1 MFMVMEFV
9 ALGPVGAVDGDQPV
23 QLGSPKHRAIMGV
36 LLARV
41 NHPVPIDVITT
52 EIWGD
57 GADNR
62 TVASL
67 YTHISN
73 LRGAIGKD
81 RIVSDAG
88 GYALTLHDGDVVD
101 IGEFENAIIE
111 ARRHAGI
118 DPLAASGA
126 LERGLVLWRGR
137 PFEGLEDIPMLASEV
152 TRLGELHTTAQMD
165 RFEAMLQTDSAP
177 LVSDVEE
184 LCGRHPLDERS
195 WELLMR
201 TLYRAGRHAEALR
214 TFTKV
219 RDLFGEELGI
229 EPSPALARLEEQILL
244 HDPALAVAEAEPPAN
259 LPLYLTSFIG
269 RKDEMR
275 RLPDA
280 LGASRLVTIL
290 GPGGAGKTRLAA
302 EIATALRG
310 RFPDGVWL
318 VDFAQI
324 TDASRIGSTIGET
337 IGLAG
342 GTGETVDEVAQSFRG
357 RRSLLVLDNCEHVVN
372 GLRDVVG
379 ALLRSASGLV
389 ILATSRRPLNITGE
403 QRFLLEGLSTESV
416 DDAPGDAVLLFAER
430 ATAAGSR
437 VDLLTDGGDAVATV
451 CRKLDGMPLALEL
464 AAAHSDTL
472 SPAEIA
478 ELLTHRF
485 ALLVDDRL
493 DRDIHRSLE
502 ATVGWSYG
510 LLEAGQ
516 RLAFDTLGVFEGP
529 FTADAARAVLCLE
542 NKAASLQMLE
552 NLLAVSLIRVESH
565 EEGVTTYR
573 LLETLR
579 AYARDRL
586 REGGRWQKVVDLHGS
601 YYRSVCERLHLEFFG
616 AGRASAT
623 ALIETELAEYLAI
636 WDRGMEDDPVLVL
649 PLAWPLGNYW
659 MFDGV
664 LQEGMVRLEELL
676 EATNSEVSLDRA
688 DALIMASWVAVFRNR
703 FNDAIRWTAD
713 AIQTYREENEDMRLA
728 YGLARSGHW
737 AFVGGE
743 GESAIAMLS
752 ESLDICERIDFGDG
766 RAWPTVLIA
775 QARRWSG
782 DESPEV
788 PEMLLDAR
796 RRFVEMGEPY
806 GHLHADMV
814 LSTISE
820 FPVSERIRIAEEMV
834 AIARNQGGENT
845 ARPTAFHS
853 LAFATWHD
861 GERERAEGLNRIC
874 VRSAL
879 ATGNTITLGLG
890 LMQAG
895 IFAAERG
902 HGERS
907 ARLLGAGSKHF
918 AMAVAPFMRETL
930 DPAEEQARKAI
941 GDDQFDELYRIG
953 AAMGPD
959 EAAAYA
965 VGSWHS

>member
-1 MFMVMEFV
+1 MFEVMQFV
-9 ALGPVGAVDGDQPV
+9 ALGPVGAMDGDRPV
-23 QLGSPKHRAIMGV
+23 QLGSLRHRAVFGV
-36 LLARV
+36 LLSRV
-41 NHPVPIDVITT
+41 GHPVPIDVITT

-57 GADNR
+57 DADNR
-62 TVASL
+62 AVASL

-81 RIVSDAG
+81 RIVSDPG
-88 GYALTLHDGDVVD
+88 GYELKLDESDVVD
-101 IGEFENAIIE
+101 FDSFERALAE
-111 ARRHAGI
+111 AHRLEGL
-118 DPLAASGA
+118 DPSATVEA
-126 LERGLVLWRGR
+126 LERGLGLWRGR
-137 PFEGLEDIPMLASEV
+137 PFEGLEDIPMLAAEI
-152 TRLGELHTTAQMD
+152 TRLDELRATAEAD
-165 RFEAMLQTDSAP
+165 RFEAILQSGGAP
-177 LVSDVEE
+177 LVADLEE
-184 LCGRHPLDERS
+184 LCGRRPLDERS

-229 EPSPALARLEEQILL
+229 EPSPALAHLEEQVLL
-244 HDPALAVAEAEPPAN
+244 HDPALAVTEAEPPAN

-275 RLPDA
+275 RLMDA
-280 LGASRLVTIL
+280 LGTSRLVTIL

-324 TDASRIGSTIGET
+324 TDPSRIGPTIGET

-342 GTGETVDEVAQSFRG
+342 GLGETVDEVAQSFRG
-357 RRSLLVLDNCEHVVN
+357 RRSLLVLDNCEHVVE
-372 GLRDVVG
+372 GLRDVVDG
-379 ALLRSASGLV
+379 LLRNAPGLV
-389 ILATSRRPLNITGE
+389 ILATSRRPLNIAGE
-403 QRFLLEGLSTESV
+403 QQFLLEGLATESV
-416 DDAPGDAVLLFAER
+416 GDVPGDAVLLFAER

-437 VDLLTDGGDAVATV
+437 ADLLTTAGDAVATV

-464 AAAHSDTL
+464 AAAHSDAL

-493 DRDIHRSLE
+493 DRNIHRSLE

-510 LLEAGQ
+510 LLSIDQ
-516 RLAFDTLGVFEGP
+516 RLAFETLGIFEGP
-529 FTADAARAVLCLE
+529 FTADAAGAVLGLE
-542 NKAASLQMLE
+542 DKAAALQMLE
-552 NLLAVSLIRVESH
+552 DLLAVSLLRVESH
-565 EEGVTTYR
+565 EEGETTYR

-586 REGGRWQKVVDLHGS
+586 REGGRWQEVVDGHDAH
-601 YYRSVCERLHLEFFG
+601 YRSVVRRLHTEFFG
-616 AGRASAT
+616 AGRVAAT
-623 ALIETELAEYLAI
+623 ALVATELAEYVAI
-636 WDRGMEDDPVLVL
+636 WDRGVREDPASVL

-664 LQEGMVRLEELL
+664 LQEGLGRLEQLL
-676 EATNSEVSLDRA
+676 ELTNGDTSLDRA
-688 DALIMASWVAVFRNR
+688 DALVMASWVAVFRNR
-703 FNDAIRWTAD
+703 FGDAIPWAAE
-713 AIQTYREENEDMRLA
+713 AIEAFREAGDDLRLA
-728 YGLARSGHW
+728 YALARGGHW

-752 ESLDICERIDFGDG
+752 ESLQICELIGYDDG
-766 RAWPTVLIA
+766 TAWPIVLIA

-782 DESPEV
+782 DESSEV
-788 PEMLLDAR
+788 TEMLLDAR

-806 GHLHADMV
+806 GQLHTDM
-814 LSTISE
+814 LLCGIRE
-820 FPVSERIRIAEEMV
+820 IPLAERIRFGEEMV
-834 AIARNQGGENT
+834 GIAQRQGGENT

-853 LAFATWHD
+853 LAFGVWNTGDW
-861 GERERAEGLNRIC
+861 ERAEGLNRIC
-874 VRSAL
+874 IRSAL
-879 ATGNTITLGLG
+879 AAGNEITLGLG
-890 LMQAG
+890 LMQAA

-907 ARLLGAGSKHF
+907 ARLLGAGSTHF
-918 AMAVAPFMRETL
+918 AMAVAPFMRQTL
-930 DPAEEQARKAI
+930 DPAEEQARNAI

-953 AAMGPD
+953 AAMNPE
-959 EAAAYA
+959 EAADFAI
-965 VGSWHS
+965 G

>member
-1 MFMVMEFV
+1 MFGVMQFV
-9 ALGPVGAVDGDQPV
+9 ALGPVGAMDGDRPV
-23 QLGSPKHRAIMGV
+23 QLGSPRHRAVFGV
-36 LLARV
+36 LLSRV
-41 NHPVPIDVITT
+41 GHPVPIDVITT

-57 GADNR
+57 DAGDRA
-62 TVASL
+62 VASL

-73 LRGAIGKD
+73 LRGIVGKD
-81 RIVSDAG
+81 RIVSESG
-88 GYALTLHDGDVVD
+88 GYGLMLHEDDVVD
-101 IGEFENAIIE
+101 VAQFDTALVE
-111 ARRHAGI
+111 ARRWAGI
-118 DPLAASGA
+118 DPPETVAA
-126 LERGLVLWRGR
+126 LERGLGLWRGR
-137 PFEGLEDIPMLASEV
+137 PFEGLEDIPMLAAEV
-152 TRLGELHTTAQMD
+152 TRLDELRATAEAD
-165 RFEAMLQTDSAP
+165 RFEAILQSGGAP
-177 LVSDVEE
+177 LVADLEE
-184 LCGRHPLDERS
+184 LCGRRPLDERS

-214 TFTKV
+214 TYTKV

-244 HDPALAVAEAEPPAN
+244 HDPALAVTEAEPPAN

-275 RLPDA
+275 RLTDA
-280 LGASRLVTIL
+280 LGSSRLVTIL

-302 EIATALRG
+302 EIATVLRG

-324 TDASRIGSTIGET
+324 TDPSRIGPTIGET

-342 GTGETVDEVAQSFRG
+342 GLGETVDEVAQSFRG
-357 RRSLLVLDNCEHVVN
+357 RRSLLVLDNCEHVVE

-379 ALLRSASGLV
+379 ALLRSAPGLV
-389 ILATSRRPLNITGE
+389 ILATSRRPLDITGE
-403 QRFLLEGLSTESV
+403 QRFLLEGLATESV
-416 DDAPGDAVLLFAER
+416 GDAPGDAVLLFSER

-437 VDLLTDGGDAVATV
+437 ADLLTNAGDAVATV

-464 AAAHSDTL
+464 AAAHSDAL

-510 LLEAGQ
+510 LLEADQ
-516 RLAFDTLGVFEGP
+516 RRAFDTLGVFEGP
-529 FTADAARAVLCLE
+529 FTADAAGAVLGLE
-542 NKAASLQMLE
+542 DKAAALQMLE
-552 NLLAVSLIRVESH
+552 DLLAVSLIRVESH
-565 EEGVTTYR
+565 EEGVTMYR

-586 REGGRWQKVVDLHGS
+586 HEGGRWQEVVDGHNAH
-601 YYRSVCERLHLEFFG
+601 YRSVVRRLRAEFFG
-616 AGRASAT
+616 AGRVAAT
-623 ALIETELAEYLAI
+623 ALVATELAEYLAI
-636 WDRGMEDDPVLVL
+636 WDRGVQEDPVSVL

-664 LQEGMVRLEELL
+664 LQEGLVRLEQLL
-676 EATNSEVSLDRA
+676 ELTDGDSSLDRA
-688 DALIMASWVAVFRNR
+688 DTLIMTSWVAVFRNR
-703 FNDAIRWTAD
+703 FSDAIPWTAE
-713 AIQTYREENEDMRLA
+713 AIKTFRESGDDLRLA
-728 YGLARSGHW
+728 YALARGGHW

-743 GESAIAMLS
+743 GESAITMLS
-752 ESLDICERIDFGDG
+752 ESLQICQRIGYDNGA
-766 RAWPTVLIA
+766 AWPTVLIA

-806 GHLHADMV
+806 GQLHSDMV

-820 FPVSERIRIAEEMV
+820 FPVAERIRIAEEMV

-874 VRSAL
+874 IRSAL
-879 ATGNTITLGLG
+879 ATGNAITLGLG
-890 LMQAG
+890 LMQAA

-907 ARLLGAGSKHF
+907 ARLLGAGSTHF

-953 AAMGPD
+953 AAMAPE

-965 VGSWHS
+965 LA

>member
-1 MFMVMEFV
+1 MFEVMQFV

-41 NHPVPIDVITT
+41 NHPVPIDVITS
-52 EIWGD
+52 EVWGD
-57 GADNR
+57 NAGR
-62 TVASL
+62 QSVASL

-73 LRGAIGKD
+73 LRGVIGKD

-101 IGEFENAIIE
+101 IDEFEEATAE
-111 ARRHAGI
+111 ARRQLGI
-118 DPLAASGA
+118 DPPAAVGA
-126 LERGLVLWRGR
+126 LEQGLELWSGR
-137 PFEGLEDIPMLASEV
+137 PFEGLEDIPMLASEI

-177 LVSDVEE
+177 LVGDVEE
-184 LCGRHPLDERS
+184 LCGRHPLDERA

-214 TFTKV
+214 TYTKV
-219 RDLFGEELGI
+219 SELFDIEMGI
-229 EPSPALARLEEQILL
+229 EPSPSLTRLEEQILL
-244 HDPALAVAEAEPPAN
+244 HDSALDMSVVDPPSN
-259 LPLYLTSFIG
+259 LPIYLTSFVG
-269 RKDEMR
+269 RDDEIR
-275 RLPDA
+275 RLTDA
-280 LGASRLVTIL
+280 LGVSRLVTIL

-302 EIATALRG
+302 EIATVLSG

-324 TDASRIGSTIGET
+324 TDPSRIGPTIGET

-342 GTGETVDEVAQSFRG
+342 GSGETVDEVAQSFRG
-357 RRSLLVLDNCEHVVN
+357 RRSLLVLDNCEHIVE

-379 ALLRSASGLV
+379 ALLRSAPGLV

-403 QRFLLEGLSTESV
+403 QRFLLEGLATESV
-416 DDAPGDAVLLFAER
+416 GDAPGDAVLLFAER

-437 VDLLTDGGDAVATV
+437 SDLLTNAGDAVATV

-464 AAAHSDTL
+464 AAAHGDAL

-485 ALLVDDRL
+485 ALLVDRRL

-510 LLEAGQ
+510 LLEADQ

-529 FTADAARAVLCLE
+529 FTADAAGAVLGLDD
-542 NKAASLQMLE
+542 KAAALQMLE
-552 NLLAVSLIRVESH
+552 DLLAVSLIRVESH
-565 EEGVTTYR
+565 DEGVTTYR

-586 REGGRWQKVVDLHGS
+586 TESGRWQEAVDIHGA
-601 YYRSVCERLHLEFFG
+601 YYRSVCGRLHLEFFG

-623 ALIETELAEYLAI
+623 ALIETELAEYLAV
-636 WDRGMEDDPVLVL
+636 WDRGMADDPVSVL
-649 PLAWPLGNYW
+649 SLAWPLGNYW

-664 LQEGMVRLEELL
+664 LQEGMVRLEKLL
-676 EATNSEVSLDRA
+676 EATDSEVSLDRA
-688 DALIMASWVAVFRNR
+688 DALIMASWVAVYRNR
-703 FNDAIRWTAD
+703 FNDAIRWTDD
-713 AIQTYREENEDMRLA
+713 AIQTYREEDEDMRLA
-728 YGLARSGHW
+728 YGLARGGHW

-752 ESLDICERIDFGDG
+752 ESLEICERIDFGDG

-820 FPVSERIRIAEEMV
+820 FPVAERIRIAEEMV
-834 AIARNQGGENT
+834 EIARKQGGENT

-861 GERERAEGLNRIC
+861 GDGERAEGLNRIC
-874 VRSAL
+874 IRSAW
-879 ATGNTITLGLG
+879 ATGNAITLGLG
-890 LMQAG
+890 FMQAG

-907 ARLLGAGSKHF
+907 ARLLGAGSTHF

-930 DPAEEQARKAI
+930 DPAEEQARTAI
-941 GDDQFDELYRIG
+941 GDNRFEHLYRIG
-953 AAMGPD
+953 AGMGPD
-959 EAAAYA
+959 EAAAFA
-965 VGSWHS
+965 VESRQS